1 LFEVDMTITKSLLAG
16 LAMSFAASACDQNQS
31 GNVGSTKLGD
41 TSHPATRSSP
51 LTELRSAC
59 GADGGMLAAQTSV
72 KRVPYLQQVTATS
85 AMVGWVT
92 TMPEGQSIEITTPGA
107 KVVSAT
113 NVQTDTVG
121 APTGEL
127 QLWSLADTLE
137 PDTIYC
143 YRVMDHGQA
152 LTERI
157 GFRTAPSRDSNRTI
171 GVLAFGD
178 SGAGS
183 SDQYSLL
190 GQMEDVPYE
199 VMIHTGD
206 LAYESGTLSEIEH
219 NVFDVYSD
227 LFRHI
232 PFYPASGNHDYSTLS
247 GAPFRSV
254 FALPENGND
263 EKWYSYDWGRIHF
276 VALDTESDYETQMT
290 WLDADLSATTL
301 PWKIVYLHRPPY
313 SSGNHGSDT
322 RLRNLIAPI
331 LESRGVQL
339 LLSGHDHHYERMT
352 PQNGVQYIVTGGGGR
367 GTYSTGTSA
376 FTAFSESVIHY
387 VYLEVKPDEAVLHA
401 IDAEG
406 TEFDSVV
413 VPR

>member
-1 LFEVDMTITKSLLAG
+1 MTTAKKVVAG
-16 LAMSFAASACDQNQS
+16 VAMMFAAGACDQNQS

-41 TSHPATRSSP
+41 TSHPATRGSP
-51 LTELRSAC
+51 LEELRTAC
-59 GADGGMLAAQTSV
+59 GADGAMFAAQTTV
-72 KRVPYLQQVTATS
+72 TRVPYLQQVTTSS
-85 AMVGWVT
+85 AMIGWVT
-92 TMPEGQSIEITTPGA
+92 TTPEGQSIEITRPEG
-107 KVVSAT
+107 KVVTASDVLPDLT
-113 NVQTDTVG
+113 G
-121 APTGEL
+121 APAGKQ
-127 QLWSLADTLE
+127 QLWSLAESLE

-143 YRVMDHGQA
+143 YRVMDAGQP

-157 GFRTAPSRDSNRTI
+157 GFRTAPTADSDRTI
-171 GVLAFGD
+171 GVLALGD

-190 GQMEDVPYE
+190 GQMEEVPYQL
-199 VMIHTGD
+199 MIHTGD
-206 LAYESGTLSEIEH
+206 LAYESGTLSQIEH
-219 NVFDVYSD
+219 NVFDVYND

-232 PFYPASGNHDYSTLS
+232 PFYPASGNHDYSTAS

-276 VALDTESDYETQMT
+276 VALDTESDYETQAA
-290 WLDADLSATTL
+290 WLDADLAASSL
-301 PWKIVYLHRPPY
+301 PWKVVYLHRPPY

-322 RLRNLIAPI
+322 RLRKLLAPI
-331 LESRGVQL
+331 LESRHVQL

-352 PQNGVQYIVTGGGGR
+352 PLGGVQYIVTGGGGR
-367 GTYSTGTSA
+367 GTYSTGSSS

-387 VYLEVKPDEAVLHA
+387 VYLEVGRDEAVLHA

-413 VPR
+413 VLR